1 MPEMYA
7 SKLARFSQVWNQLTR
22 YSQVVFAAETIFI
35 VVVYASKIAVS
46 LLLHRL
52 ASQRFKR
59 VYAIAI
65 IATSCAFCIA
75 SVLVVAT
82 HNTGTP
88 WLSSQSSARSLVSE
102 T

>member
-7 SKLARFSQVWNQLTR
+7 SQLAPFSQVWKQLTR
-22 YSQVVFAAETIFI
+22 YSQVVFAAEISFI
-35 VVVYASKIAVS
+35 VVVYVSKIAVS

-65 IATSCAFCIA
+65 IAASCAFCIA
-75 SVLVVAT
+75 SVLAVAI
-82 HNTGTP
+82 HHTGTP
-88 WLSSQSSARSLVSE
+88 WLSSQNSAHPLVSE

>member
-1 MPEMYA
+1 MYA
-7 SKLARFSQVWNQLTR
+7 RKLAPFPQAWKRLTK

-35 VVVYASKIAVS
+35 VVVYVSKIAVS

-59 VYAIAI
+59 VYAIVI

-75 SVLVVAT
+75 SVLAVAI
-82 HNTGTP
+82 HHTGTP
-88 WLSSQSSARSLVSE
+88 WLSSQNSSRSLVSE
-102 T
+102 N